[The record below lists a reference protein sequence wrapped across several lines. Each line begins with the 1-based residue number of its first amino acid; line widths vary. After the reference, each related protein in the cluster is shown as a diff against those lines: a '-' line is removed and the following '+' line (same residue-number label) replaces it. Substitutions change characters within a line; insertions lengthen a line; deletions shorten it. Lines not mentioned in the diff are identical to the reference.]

1 MPTFNFVRKSFYRD
15 SVTLMRLSRDL
26 EQMAGVTSAAAMMAT
41 PANRALLEDAG
52 LLSSEGAFAGPAD
65 LIVAVVA
72 DCVESADAAR
82 EAVER
87 ALVTRTLSGAGLVG
101 RAPRTLEAALR
112 GLPDANVALI
122 SVPGV

>member
-41 PANRALLEDAG
+41 PPNRAVLAQAG
-52 LLSSEGAFAGPAD
+52 LLSSEGEAAGPAD

-72 DCVESADAAR
+72 DCLESADAAR

-87 ALVTRTLSGAGLVG
+87 ALLARAPAGAGAAG

-112 GLPDANVALI
+112 VLPDANL
-122 SVPGV
+122 